1 MKSLK
6 LKKSYQKRPPLMR
19 QLKVEMLLEEKRKLE
34 KRQVRENKAGKL
46 RLVPSNYLAMNGLC
60 VKISLSVITPN
71 TSTLLLANASEEN
84 TVLSQGAKQEQI
96 SIQQR
101 TVHVSLLV

>member
-1 MKSLK
+1 MMWLK
-6 LKKSYQKRPPLMR
+6 LKKSYQKRPLLMK
-19 QLKVEMLLEEKRKLE
+19 QLKVGMLLE

>member
-1 MKSLK
+1 MMSLK
-6 LKKSYQKRPPLMR
+6 LKKSSQKIPPLMR
-19 QLKVEMLLEEKRKLE
+19 QLKEVMLLEEKRKLE

-46 RLVPSNYLAMNGLC
+46 RIVNSNYLALNGLS
-60 VKISLSVITPN
+60 VKISLSVIIPN
-71 TSTLLLANASEEN
+71 TSILLLANASEEN
-84 TVLSQGAKQEQI
+84 TVLSQGVKQEQI

>member
-6 LKKSYQKRPPLMR
+6 LKKSYQKRPLLMK
-19 QLKVEMLLEEKRKLE
+19 QLKVGMLLE

-46 RLVPSNYLAMNGLC
+46 RLVPSNYLAMNGLS

-71 TSTLLLANASEEN
+71 TSILLLANASEEN